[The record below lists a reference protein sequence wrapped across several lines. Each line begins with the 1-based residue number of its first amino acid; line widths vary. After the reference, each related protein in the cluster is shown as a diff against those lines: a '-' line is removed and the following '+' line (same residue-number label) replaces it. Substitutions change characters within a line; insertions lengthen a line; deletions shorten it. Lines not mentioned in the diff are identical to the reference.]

1 LEAVSLYELNE
12 YIQRVLALNFQ
23 ETIWV
28 KCEIAQ
34 VQEVRG
40 QVYLELIQKEE
51 NKDDVIAKSSAII
64 WYKSYL
70 FIQRK
75 LKDLSDSILQEGVD
89 VLVKVKVE
97 FHERYGLKLSIE
109 DIDPSYTIGQAAI
122 QRQKIID
129 QLKKENL
136 IKKNSSILMPIVL
149 QNIAIISSERA
160 AGYHDF
166 LEQVENNAY
175 HYAHNLWLY
184 QSAMQ
189 GANVEYDILSALDE
203 IEQDD
208 INYDCVV
215 IIRGG
220 GAKLDLSAFDNYK
233 LCKRVANYPIPV
245 ITGIGHEIDQS
256 LLDMVSHTELKTPT
270 AVANYII
277 DRNLFFESNIN
288 ALGNRIKSL
297 SVQKLQAHKTALNEI
312 KNWLR
317 YLPASTIQKQERTIL
332 LLKQQMVNAT
342 KSKIQKEERA
352 ILQLKDQ
359 MVNATKSKIER
370 QKWVLQS
377 LQEKIDLL
385 NPQAIMKR
393 GYSFTT
399 QNGKVL
405 LDAEEAVEGSVME
418 THLLNGVLK
427 STVIKS

>member
-1 LEAVSLYELNE
+1 MEAVSLYELNE

-40 QVYLELIQKEE
+40 QVYLELVQKEE
-51 NKDDVIAKSSAII
+51 NKNDIVAKSSAII

-75 LKDLSDSILQEGVD
+75 LKDLSASILQEGVD
-89 VLVKVKVE
+89 VLIKVKVE

-136 IKKNSSILMPIVL
+136 IKKNTRIEMPIVL

-166 LEQVENNAY
+166 LEQIENNPY
-175 HYAHNLWLY
+175 EYSHNMWLY
-184 QSAMQ
+184 HCAMQ

-203 IEQDD
+203 IEKDE

-233 LCKRVANYPIPV
+233 ISKRVANFSVPV
-245 ITGIGHEIDQS
+245 ITGIGHEIDQTI
-256 LLDMVSHTELKTPT
+256 LDMVSHTELKTPT

-277 DRNLFFESNIN
+277 DRNLFFESNISE
-288 ALGNRIKSL
+288 LGNRIKQL
-297 SVQKLQAHKTALNEI
+297 SVLKLRQHQKALHDI
-312 KNWLR
+312 QNWLH
-317 YLPASTIQKQERTIL
+317 YLPQSTVQR
-332 LLKQQMVNAT
+332 
-342 KSKIQKEERA
+342 EERKLA
-352 ILQLKDQ
+352 LINEQVSSLAKGK
-359 MVNATKSKIER
+359 VEK
-370 QKWVLQS
+370 QKWLLQS
-377 LQEKIDLL
+377 LFEKVELL
-385 NPQAIMKR
+385 NPKKIMKR
-393 GYSFTT
+393 GFSFTT

-405 LDAEEAVEGSVME
+405 SNVKDAVPDAEIE
-418 THLLNGVLK
+418 THLLDGIIKSKVLK
-427 STVIKS
+427 

>member
-23 ETIWV
+23 ESIWV

-51 NKDDVIAKSSAII
+51 KKDDVIAKSSAII

-89 VLVKVKVE
+89 VLIKVKVE

-129 QLKKENL
+129 QLKKEKL
-136 IKKNSSILMPIVL
+136 IKKNSIIPMPIVL

-166 LEQVENNAY
+166 LEQVENNPY
-175 HYAHNLWLY
+175 QFAHNLWLY

-208 INYDCVV
+208 IEYDCVV

-233 LCKRVANYPIPV
+233 LSKRVANYSLPV
-245 ITGIGHEIDQS
+245 ITGIGHEIDQTI
-256 LLDMVSHTELKTPT
+256 LDMVAHTELKTPT

-277 DRNLFFESNIN
+277 DRNLFFESSIN
-288 ALGNRIKSL
+288 NLGNRIKSL
-297 SVQKLQAHKTALNEI
+297 SVQKLQTHRNALNDI

-317 YLPASTIQKQERTIL
+317 YLPAATIQKEERAIL
-332 LLKQQMVNAT
+332 LLREQMVNAT
-342 KSKIQKEERA
+342 KSKIQKEERS
-352 ILQLKDQ
+352 IQHLKEQ
-359 MVNATKSKIER
+359 MLNATKSKIEK

-393 GYSFTT
+393 GFSFAT

-405 LDAEEAVEGSVME
+405 LNADEAVEGQEME
-418 THLLNGVLK
+418 THLLNGVIK
-427 STVIKS
+427 SKVIKS